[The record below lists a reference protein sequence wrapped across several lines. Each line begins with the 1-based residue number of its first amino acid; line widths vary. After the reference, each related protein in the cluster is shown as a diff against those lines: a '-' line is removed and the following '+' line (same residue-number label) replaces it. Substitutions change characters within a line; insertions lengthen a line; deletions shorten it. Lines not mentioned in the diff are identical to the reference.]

1 MLAERD
7 ETAFEDWTAAVEAN
21 GRTRLDWNRLQ
32 QLPVKHR
39 P

>member
-21 GRTRLDWNRLQ
+21 GRTRLDWNRCSNC
-32 QLPVKHR
+32 P
-39 P
+39 